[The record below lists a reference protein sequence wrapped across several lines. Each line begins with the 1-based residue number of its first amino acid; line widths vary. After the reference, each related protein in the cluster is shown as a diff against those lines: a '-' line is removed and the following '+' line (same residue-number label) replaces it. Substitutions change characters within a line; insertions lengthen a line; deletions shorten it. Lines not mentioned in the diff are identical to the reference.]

1 MVHVEYRE
9 LALHEIDT
17 IAPLWRKLNA
27 HHARHSPDFSE
38 VFRGIDFESRI
49 RRLRRHRKLLRVIV
63 ADVPGG
69 GPVGYAIGS
78 ITDTYD
84 TQRGELDSMYVE
96 EEWRGQGIGRE
107 LTSSI
112 LNWLDGSGITNIIIA
127 VAAGN
132 EEAIEFYGRLGFAP
146 RAITLRRKPSPQE

>member
-1 MVHVEYRE
+1 MGHIEYRE

-27 HHARHSPDFSE
+27 HHASHSPDFSD

-49 RRLRRHRKLLRVIV
+49 RRLRQDRSRLRVVV
-63 ADVPGG
+63 AETAGG
-69 GPVGYAIGS
+69 SAVGYAIGS
-78 ITDTYD
+78 ITENENTH
-84 TQRGELDSMYVE
+84 RGELDSMYVE
-96 EEWRGQGIGRE
+96 EQWRGHGIGRE
-107 LTSSI
+107 LTSDI

-132 EEAIEFYGRLGFAP
+132 EEAIEFYGRLGFVP
-146 RAITLRRKPSPQE
+146 RAITLRRKPDPQE